1 MEKKYLWKSFWMCII
16 LLFITLPVQSER
28 VRTIVTTDIGG
39 SDPDDQQSLIHLLT
53 MLDCIDL
60 EGFIYQHAWVSFNKG
75 NEVVVTE
82 RALDAYEK
90 ALPNLRVHNDNYPCV
105 ETLRQKVKHG
115 QKEAAMAGVG
125 EGKDSSGA
133 EWIIHVVDSDDPRP
147 VWIAAWSGMNT
158 LAQALWKVQHTRSP
172 KEVEKFVS
180 KIRVYDILGQDD
192 AGAWIV
198 TQFPQL
204 IYIRNKEVYG
214 WAPDDKWTKERVQSM
229 GTLGNEYPNRVWAT
243 EGDSPSFLYLIDNG
257 LNAPEH
263 PDWGGWGGR
272 FDLEKKQGIRSMDWV
287 PRSGLDETQFDPY
300 LMIGSAPERADAIR
314 MWQQDIFNDFE
325 ARMKWSTTNEYKAAN
340 HHPRAIIE
348 KDKSTKVIYKNVK
361 AGGVV
366 KINASRSYD
375 PDNDQLSYQWIYYK
389 EAGNYKGNLTFN
401 DSESKL
407 NLPIPTD
414 AKGTTIHLI
423 LRVTD
428 NGSPTLTSY
437 RRVILN
443 VN

>member
-1 MEKKYLWKSFWMCII
+1 MV
-16 LLFITLPVQSER
+16 LPVKSER

-90 ALPNLRVHNDNYPCV
+90 VFPNLRVHNGNYPNV

-125 EGKDSSGA
+125 EGKDSPGS
-133 EWIIHVVDSDDPRP
+133 EWIIQVVDSDDPRP

-192 AGAWIV
+192 AGAWMV

-214 WAPDDKWTKERVQSM
+214 WAPDDKWIKEHVQSM
-229 GTLGNEYPNRVWAT
+229 GPLGGEYPNRIWAT

-257 LNAPEH
+257 LNSPEH
-263 PDWGGWGGR
+263 PNWGGWGGR

-287 PRSGLDETQFDPY
+287 PRSGLDETQYDPY
-300 LMIGSAPERADAIR
+300 FMLGSAPERADAIR
-314 MWQQDIFNDFE
+314 MWQQDIFNDFK
-325 ARMKWSTTNEYKAAN
+325 ARMKWSTTDEYKAAN
-340 HHPRAIIE
+340 HHPIAIIGR
-348 KDKSTKVIYKNVK
+348 DKSTNIIYKKAK
-361 AGGVV
+361 AGSVIE
-366 KINASRSYD
+366 INADRSSD
-375 PDNDQLSYQWIYYK
+375 PDNDILSYQWIHYK
-389 EAGNYKGNLTFN
+389 EAGNYKGKLTFN

-407 NLPIPTD
+407 ILPIPTD
-414 AKGTTIHLI
+414 AKGSSIHLI

-428 NGSPTLTSY
+428 NGTPALTSY

-443 VN
+443 IR